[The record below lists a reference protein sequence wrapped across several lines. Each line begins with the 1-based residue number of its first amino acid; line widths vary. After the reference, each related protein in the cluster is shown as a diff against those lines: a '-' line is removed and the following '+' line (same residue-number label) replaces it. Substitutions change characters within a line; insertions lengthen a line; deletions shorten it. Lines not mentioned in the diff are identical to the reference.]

1 MAEHYDT
8 IVIGAGSSGGVA
20 AARLSEDRERRVLLL
35 EAGPDF
41 PLEAEWSPLFV
52 VSSEHSWRVSG
63 IPELDWGFADCD
75 RAGRRGGRPIRL
87 PRVRLT
93 GGSSMVN
100 STIAA
105 RPA

>member
-20 AARLSEDRERRVLLL
+20 AARLSEDPGRSVLLL

-41 PLEAEWSPLFV
+41 PLEAEWTPLFL
-52 VSSEHSWRVSG
+52 VSGEHSWRVSG
-63 IPELDWGFADCD
+63 APEFDWGFVDRD

-87 PRVRLT
+87 PRGRLA

-100 STIAA
+100 STIAV
-105 RPA
+105 RP